1 LVRDLSTFSVALSL
15 DSYLSGFLPIS
26 CCPPDIVLPS
36 LPPCPDQHQLFCILF
51 PRPPERGF
59 PANVLVLDEGQLGA
73 SAAFQPYCSSLDVTH
88 REIPWFRVYSDASTA
103 DLITHIGKS
112 VYPAPLSAADVRM
125 HCFVH
130 RALLCLLT
138 PRYVYLFVPRS
149 SASHTSVNIDKS
161 ACLVCVSNHSR
172 DTAVTLNAS
181 SNPLRPTSS
190 QFVWRL
196 LPDDLEVGGCKKRV
210 RDDEGHVFVPT
221 LASKI
226 FSYVAPANN
235 GFIVEQVLLNLFP
248 NLRPRKQY
256 DDADV
261 VWKPSLLRTPDQ
273 VVSKWR
279 SDGTRL
285 FHVNGHSCISAK
297 HLLADTVLSG
307 VNGSV
312 ESFLE
317 YCPFTIQVKLPLRD
331 AGAELLRILRSE
343 DTLKLIKQRP
353 CFGQTQW
360 IIKPAELWGAL
371 GIQICA
377 DADAA
382 VSLLR
387 QEKKSNIFIVQ
398 KYIERPMLLLGH
410 KFDLRI
416 FFMLVPTAPRA
427 MSVLFARKKFYAR
440 LSHQPYDP
448 SSLDRTVH
456 LTNSAIQLHSDSF
469 KMHYNFDELKAALGS
484 GHDLDAVMERVA
496 QCLKKFLGQPG
507 MLDRFNPE
515 LADPR
520 ATLSSR
526 CELFGCDFILDE
538 DSNPYLLEV
547 NTNPALDNELGPTFF
562 HRLLDCVFRLA
573 FRMPVVDDFFENLC
587 ELK

>member
-1 LVRDLSTFSVALSL
+1 VVCRPSL
-15 DSYLSGFLPIS
+15 YHLTHLPGFLPIS
-26 CCPPDIVLPS
+26 RCPSDVILPS
-36 LPPCPDQHQLFCILF
+36 LPLCPDEHQLFCLLF
-51 PRPPERGF
+51 PKPPDRGF
-59 PANVLVLDEGQLGA
+59 PANVLVLRQEEYGA
-73 SAAFQPYCSSLDVTH
+73 SVAFQPHSSCLDATH
-88 REIPWFRVYSDASTA
+88 REIPWFRVYSNALTA
-103 DLITHIGKS
+103 DLITRVGNS
-112 VYPAPLSAADVRM
+112 VDPALLTAAEVRM

-149 SASHTSVNIDKS
+149 SASQAGNRIEKS
-161 ACLVCVSNHSR
+161 ACLVCATVYSR
-172 DTAVTLNAS
+172 HVADSLDAS
-181 SNPLRPTSS
+181 SQPLCPPRP

-196 LPDDLEVGGCKKRV
+196 LPDDADVNGRTKRG
-210 RDDEGHVFVPT
+210 RDEDDRVFIPT
-221 LASKI
+221 LANKV
-226 FSYVAPANN
+226 FSYIAPANN
-235 GFIVEQVLLNLFP
+235 GFIVEQALLNLFP
-248 NLRPRKQY
+248 NLRPHKQY

-273 VVSKWR
+273 VVRKWR
-279 SDGTRL
+279 ADGTRL

-297 HLLADTVLSG
+297 HFLADTVLAA

-312 ESFLE
+312 ESFLQ
-317 YCPFTIQVKLPLRD
+317 YCPFTIQVKVPLRD
-331 AGAELLRILRSE
+331 AGEELLLTMRSE
-343 DTLKLIKQRP
+343 DTQKLIGQRP

-371 GIQICA
+371 GIHICP

-382 VSLLR
+382 VALLR
-387 QEKKSNIFIVQ
+387 LEKKSNVFIVQ

-440 LSHQPYDP
+440 LSHQHYDP
-448 SSLDRTVH
+448 TSIDRTVH

-469 KMHYNFDELKAALGS
+469 KMHYSFDELKAVLGADN
-484 GHDLDAVMERVA
+484 DLDAVMDRVA
-496 QCLKKFLGQPG
+496 QCLKMFLGQPG
-507 MLDRFNPE
+507 MLNRFNPE

-526 CELFGCDFILDE
+526 CELFGCDFILDA
-538 DSNPYLLEV
+538 DANPYLLEV

-562 HRLLDCVFRLA
+562 HRLLDCVFRHA
-573 FRMPVVDDFFENLC
+573 FCMPIVDDFFENLC